1 MSGDG
6 LGEYLKQLEQVSVA
20 LTLTPDNEELKQL
33 ASSLKELIELTEQH
47 EDEDPHTEQPANG
60 WEDNAASRSLDDE
73 MALFQS
79 EIAAVERADDRD
91 LTSSE
96 ADSPDGDTEQPPEG
110 ADDQRRQTAEELKA
124 SLQGLVGAR
133 CSAPFTQA
141 WGQLEYHAAIVEAVD
156 DASLEDALSAD
167 DVKVRVLFSHPTQR
181 VMQPC
186 KYYMR
191 HTCDYGDECRFS
203 HGHLVSVCDIREYSD
218 AVSGLSPGAAV
229 LVRRDADSGLWQRAA
244 LLSLEPETEQAAVR
258 LGGDGRHRQ
267 VPLAELVPLPGAQ
280 PGQGGGGDVSSSDSE
295 DGSAPEPRSAGDPDP
310 EEAEF
315 CPRVTWEDIAST
327 GQLGSWEKHTKGVG
341 SRLLRQMGYVTGT
354 GLGPLADGR
363 VEPVEARVYPAGR
376 SLDHCMA
383 LREGGAGCLL
393 TVERRLER
401 EQRRQEKIGR
411 RAQRPG
417 RGHAAMF
424 DVINRATGTPD
435 HGSEPAAEDGPVRS
449 ASRAEL
455 NLRDLR
461 VGEQIRDVERHIA
474 RLEAGWRRNAG
485 GALGADLRARLD
497 GQRQRLAG
505 LRSTERSIQAEKRQR
520 TGSKRLDVF

>member
-47 EDEDPHTEQPANG
+47 EDEDTHTEQPANG

-91 LTSSE
+91 LTGSE
-96 ADSPDGDTEQPPEG
+96 ADSPDGDTEQPPDG

-229 LVRRDADSGLWQRAA
+229 LVRRDADSGL
-244 LLSLEPETEQAAVR
+244 S
-258 LGGDGRHRQ
+258 
-267 VPLAELVPLPGAQ
+267 Q
-280 PGQGGGGDVSSSDSE
+280 PGQGGDVSSSDSE

-327 GQLGSWEKHTKGVG
+327 GQLGSWEKHTKPMTRDLISLRRRVQGVG

-376 SLDHCMA
+376 SLV
-383 LREGGAGCLL
+383 GA
-393 TVERRLER
+393 
-401 EQRRQEKIGR
+401 
-411 RAQRPG
+411 A
-417 RGHAAMF
+417 
-424 DVINRATGTPD
+424 
-435 HGSEPAAEDGPVRS
+435 
-449 ASRAEL
+449 
-455 NLRDLR
+455 
-461 VGEQIRDVERHIA
+461 
-474 RLEAGWRRNAG
+474 
-485 GALGADLRARLD
+485 
-497 GQRQRLAG
+497 
-505 LRSTERSIQAEKRQR
+505 
-520 TGSKRLDVF
+520 